1 MPALSVIDIANLF
14 FLGYFVLL
22 NSAYLGLN
30 LLALLA
36 LRRRNQEIILDQLP
50 QVFSGHELPI
60 SILVPAYNE
69 EGTISGSIRS
79 LLQLSYPEYE
89 VVVINDGSK
98 DATLDVLIEQFA
110 LEPFPEAYYAQIR
123 TSEVR
128 SVWRSKR
135 HPQLKVID
143 KVNGGKADALNVGI
157 NAARYP
163 LFCGIDADSVLER
176 DSLQRVVQPFLRD
189 ARVVATGGTVRVANG
204 CTIEGGYLTRV
215 GLPANLLALFQVVE
229 YLRAFLF
236 GRLGWSVISGM
247 LIISG
252 AFGLFRKET
261 VVSVGGYRRNT
272 IGEDME
278 LIVRLHR
285 ELRAR
290 RTPYRIEF
298 LPDPVCWT
306 ESPEDLGTLRNQRIR
321 WQRGLSESLAANW
334 RLMFS
339 PRGGVPGWVAF
350 PFMAAFEWLGP
361 LLEVAGYLF
370 VLAAWLM
377 GGISW
382 TAFASFLFV
391 AVGLGIMLS
400 VSGLML
406 EEMSFHMYPGPGQ
419 LVKLLGVAVLENF
432 GYRQLN
438 SWWRLVGLVRWA
450 FNTRSSWGTMK
461 RSGAWQQSA
470 LQPNS
475 RPDSRPNLQPNPL
488 PAYQA
493 ATESNGSS
501 T

>member
-1 MPALSVIDIANLF
+1 MIAYANLF
-14 FLGYFVLL
+14 FLTYFLLL
-22 NSAYLGLN
+22 NAGYLGLN

-36 LRRRNQEIILDQLP
+36 LNRRQAELILDQLP

-69 EGTISGSIRS
+69 EATICGSVRS

-89 VVVINDGSK
+89 VVVVNDGSK
-98 DATLDVLIEQFA
+98 DGTLDALCAEFE
-110 LEPFPEAYYAQIR
+110 LEPFPEAYFAQIR
-123 TSEVR
+123 TGAVR

-135 HPQLKVID
+135 YPQLKVID
-143 KVNGGKADALNVGI
+143 KVNGGKADALNTGI

-176 DSLQRVVQPFLRD
+176 DSLQRVVKPFLRD

-204 CTIEGGYLTRV
+204 CVIDGGYLTKV
-215 GLPANLLALFQVVE
+215 GLPGRLLPLFQVVE

-236 GRLGWSVISGM
+236 GRLGWSAISGM

-261 VVSVGGYRRNT
+261 VVSVGGYRANT

-285 ELRAR
+285 ELRQR
-290 RTPYRIEF
+290 REAYRIEF

-306 ESPEDLGTLRNQRIR
+306 EAPEDLATLRNQRIR

-334 RLMFS
+334 RLALL
-339 PRGGVPGWVAF
+339 PNAGVPGWVAL
-350 PFMAAFEWLGP
+350 PFMAMFEWLGP
-361 LLEVAGYLF
+361 LLELAGYAFMTIAFLS
-370 VLAAWLM
+370 

-382 TAFASFLFV
+382 TAFASFMFV
-391 AVGLGIMLS
+391 ALGLGIMLS
-400 VSGLML
+400 VSGLLL
-406 EEMSFHMYPGPGQ
+406 EEMSFHMYPERGQ
-419 LVKLLGVAVLENF
+419 LGKLLAVAVIENF

-438 SWWRLVGLVRWA
+438 SWWRLVGLYRWA
-450 FNTRSSWGTMK
+450 FNTRSTWGVMK
-461 RSGAWQQSA
+461 RSGAWQKG
-470 LQPNS
+470 P
-475 RPDSRPNLQPNPL
+475 
-488 PAYQA
+488 
-493 ATESNGSS
+493 TG
-501 T
+501 

>member
-1 MPALSVIDIANLF
+1 MILYANLF

-22 NSAYLGLN
+22 NSGYLALN
-30 LLALLA
+30 LLALVA

-69 EGTISGSIRS
+69 EATISGSVRS
-79 LLQLSYPEYE
+79 LLQLSYADYE
-89 VVVINDGSK
+89 VIVINDGSK
-98 DATLDVLIEQFA
+98 DQTLDALISEFG
-110 LEPFPEAYYAQIR
+110 LERFPEAYFAQIP

-128 SVWRSKR
+128 SVWRSRR

-157 NAARYP
+157 NAARHP

-176 DSLQRVVQPFLRD
+176 DSLHRVVQPFLRD
-189 ARVVATGGTVRVANG
+189 SRVVATGGTVRVANG
-204 CTIEGGYLTRV
+204 CTIEGGYLTKV
-215 GLPANLLALFQVVE
+215 GLPNKLLALFQVVE

-252 AFGLFRKET
+252 AFGLFRKQT
-261 VVSVGGYRRNT
+261 VVSVGGYRPNT

-290 RTPYRIEF
+290 GEAYRIEF

-306 ESPEDLGTLRNQRIR
+306 ESPEDLATLRNQRIR

-334 RLMFS
+334 RLVLS
-339 PRGGVPGWVAF
+339 RKAGVPGWVAF
-350 PFMAAFEWLGP
+350 PFMALFEWLGP
-361 LLEVAGYLF
+361 LLELAGYAF
-370 VLAAWLM
+370 MITAYLM

-382 TAFASFLFV
+382 GAFASFMFV
-391 AVGLGIMLS
+391 ALGLGITLS
-400 VSGLML
+400 VSGLLL
-406 EEMSFHMYPGPGQ
+406 EEMSFHMYPGRGQ
-419 LVKLLGVAVLENF
+419 LTRLLSVAVIENF

-438 SWWRLVGLVRWA
+438 SWWRLVGLYRWT
-450 FNTRSSWGTMK
+450 FNTRSSWGVMR
-461 RSGAWQQSA
+461 RSGAWQRS
-470 LQPNS
+470 
-475 RPDSRPNLQPNPL
+475 
-488 PAYQA
+488 
-493 ATESNGSS
+493 
-501 T
+501 